1 MTKTRTG
8 KTRVLLATLLGVAIL
23 AVGAVMYLRGPAE
36 DRSVIRHAAADR
48 LHVSAD
54 QVEVNS
60 FVSQGA
66 CYVAEVTVK
75 SAGDP
80 AYSVAVR
87 KQEPTPVVTRISGE
101 SLGSNSDP
109 GFDTDDPQWE
119 SACHTSRS
127 PPTSA

>member
-8 KTRVLLATLLGVAIL
+8 KTHVLLVTLLGVAIL

-66 CYVAEVTVK
+66 CYVAQVTVK
-75 SAGDP
+75 GAGDP
-80 AYSVAVR
+80 VYSVAVR
-87 KQEPTPVVTRISGE
+87 KQDPTPVVTRIGGE
-101 SLGSNSDP
+101 SLGSDSDP
-109 GFDTDDPQWE
+109 HFDTDEPEWE
-119 SACHTSRS
+119 SSCLAS
-127 PPTSA
+127 